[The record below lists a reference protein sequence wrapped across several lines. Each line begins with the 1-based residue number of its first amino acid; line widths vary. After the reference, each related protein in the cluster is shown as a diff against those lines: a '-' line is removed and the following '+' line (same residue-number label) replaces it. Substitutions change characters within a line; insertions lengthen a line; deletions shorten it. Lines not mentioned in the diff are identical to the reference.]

1 MEDFLVASYIQY
13 CHYFRYPYQQVS
25 IESYVL
31 DILREQLSRRQSMDG
46 GSRNLL
52 RVMTATCGYTEVRT
66 MAVQRLEM
74 WLQNPKVRSIV
85 KYMCIN
91 CSTVYDCCF
100 NSLFTNGGS
109 QSDSAVTRI
118 ASQISESAFN
128 SQS

>member
-1 MEDFLVASYIQY
+1 M
-13 CHYFRYPYQQVS
+13 CFRYTYQQVS

-74 WLQNPKVRSIV
+74 WLQNPKVQ
-85 KYMCIN
+85 K
-91 CSTVYDCCF
+91 
-100 NSLFTNGGS
+100 
-109 QSDSAVTRI
+109 
-118 ASQISESAFN
+118 
-128 SQS
+128 